1 MSLSLNTIHLLNSFS
16 YWPHSA
22 LSLDP
27 RLHAKWIATISFIGR
42 VVSLPIPPVST
53 FFLNAPQDPSSSS
66 SAPTPR
72 PTPPPL
78 LSIVEAVLPAPLT
91 KQHLT
96 KGLQHPNGLVQHLTA
111 LALARGLQKL
121 TEVQEMFKE
130 IEGELEA
137 DGPWARRRREV
148 ELECR
153 RRVPEV
159 SVIIGFAQRSGTG
172 QSNGPDADETQAAA
186 RTALLTESALRLFG
200 LYHKALPSLAA
211 EVRFDVGKLLV
222 SASSAGALAAE
233 RRAAREGSVISDTGS
248 VASVGT
254 LGSVGMG
261 GGFGHTRGDVEGF
274 EALSQVHVLRL
285 LQDVTEW
292 NWANKAGESS
302 RAIYDDADVFK
313 LDRRTATC
321 TTSYSCTCRLRTPSQ
336 SRPPHLSSR
345 PCWSH
350 PFSMNMIH
358 RSSRSG

>member
-1 MSLSLNTIHLLNSFS
+1 M
-16 YWPHSA
+16 
-22 LSLDP
+22 
-27 RLHAKWIATISFIGR
+27 
-42 VVSLPIPPVST
+42 
-53 FFLNAPQDPSSSS
+53 
-66 SAPTPR
+66 
-72 PTPPPL
+72 
-78 LSIVEAVLPAPLT
+78 PAPLT

-121 TEVQEMFKE
+121 VEVQNMFKE
-130 IEGELEA
+130 IEAELEV

-233 RRAAREGSVISDTGS
+233 RRAAREGSVVSDTGS
-248 VASVGT
+248 IASVGT

-292 NWANKAGESS
+292 NWANKAGMYTGVEAFESIITCYS
-302 RAIYDDADVFK
+302 RITVQLPVPYSSTSPFYPSSDHQADHDVASYVATAA
-313 LDRRTATC
+313 LDFVRA
-321 TTSYSCTCRLRTPSQ
+321 
-336 SRPPHLSSR
+336 
-345 PCWSH
+345 
-350 PFSMNMIH
+350 
-358 RSSRSG
+358 